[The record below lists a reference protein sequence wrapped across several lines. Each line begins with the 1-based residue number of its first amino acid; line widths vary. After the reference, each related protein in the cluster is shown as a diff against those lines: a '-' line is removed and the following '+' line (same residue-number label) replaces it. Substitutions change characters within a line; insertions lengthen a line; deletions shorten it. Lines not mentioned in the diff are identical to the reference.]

1 MEFMQNPETT
11 RPYLQK
17 ADPMTQHFFETQFFS
32 PVFDATRQQILN
44 RLWGVLSNSVL
55 ERMFASTHNKVDLFT
70 AMNSGNLILINTA
83 KDLLKQDGCEIFGR
97 FFISLISMATQER
110 ASIPEDRRKRTFV
123 YIDEAQDYFGEEGP
137 ISQLFN
143 SARKYKV
150 GLIIAHQN
158 LDQFSPKLC
167 STVMTNAKTKIVGG
181 LSQRDAE
188 IFAKEMGCEPE
199 HIQMMKKQKDH
210 TDFMFLSGIIW
221 SILYG

>member
-123 YIDEAQDYFGEEGP
+123 YIDEAQNYLGEEGP
-137 ISQLFN
+137 ISQLLN
-143 SARKYKV
+143 SGRKYKV

-158 LDQFSPKLC
+158 LDQFSPKLR
-167 STVMTNAKTKIVGG
+167 STVLTNAKTKIVGG

-188 IFAKEMGCEPE
+188 IFA
-199 HIQMMKKQKDH
+199 
-210 TDFMFLSGIIW
+210 
-221 SILYG
+221 